1 MSEIAN
7 NNTDFLMPGSD
18 PEASVQAKDLLGQTP
33 VTGSL
38 AAPPRL
44 LDGGLRFRLAF
55 GLLGGYALFFFSL
68 YLADR
73 IEGSG
78 FTAFAGFGGWL
89 AGCAVLLRSA
99 LHAKPSA
106 RPVIRIDLLL
116 ALWCNAGIVAF
127 ATFLGGEMRLE
138 MLIGVVFGLLYSGL
152 QFSEGRVRSV
162 MLFTLLA
169 YAFCVGLKST
179 LTPLS
184 LEFELLC
191 LLGLCVLLFSASL
204 VSREIIRLRAE
215 AGARNRQLTHALRR
229 VEELALRDELT
240 GLYNRRHLLD
250 YVERAIAARERGG
263 PEFALAYCDLDH
275 FKRVNDRFGHECGD
289 RLLQSFA
296 DAALSSV
303 RTNDLVARLGGEEF
317 VLVLVDADE
326 SEARDIVERLRM
338 RTASIRVS
346 NAEPTYRIT
355 LSSGLTSH
363 REDDTVERILR
374 RADTALY
381 EAKDEG
387 RDRLVCA

>member
-152 QFSEGRVRSV
+152 QFSEGRVRS
-162 MLFTLLA
+162 
-169 YAFCVGLKST
+169 
-179 LTPLS
+179 
-184 LEFELLC
+184 C
-191 LLGLCVLLFSASL
+191 LLYTS
-204 VSREIIRLRAE
+204 
-215 AGARNRQLTHALRR
+215 
-229 VEELALRDELT
+229 
-240 GLYNRRHLLD
+240 
-250 YVERAIAARERGG
+250 
-263 PEFALAYCDLDH
+263 
-275 FKRVNDRFGHECGD
+275 
-289 RLLQSFA
+289 
-296 DAALSSV
+296 DAA
-303 RTNDLVARLGGEEF
+303 
-317 VLVLVDADE
+317 DE
-326 SEARDIVERLRM
+326 
-338 RTASIRVS
+338 
-346 NAEPTYRIT
+346 
-355 LSSGLTSH
+355 
-363 REDDTVERILR
+363 
-374 RADTALY
+374 
-381 EAKDEG
+381 
-387 RDRLVCA
+387 